1 MVSTTDNLSDQTLSI
16 FAFAAYHRLLSGER
30 VLSVIRKDGK
40 GHEADPEG
48 VAELEE
54 KGLATSTSE
63 EISFTEE
70 GADFAEAVVEG
81 MRREAGR

>member
-1 MVSTTDNLSDQTLSI
+1 MALSI
-16 FAFAAYHRLLSGER
+16 YAFAAYHRLLSGER

-40 GHEADPEG
+40 GHEADPPG

-54 KGLATSTSE
+54 KGLATSTAE
-63 EISFTEE
+63 NVVFTEE
-70 GADFAEAVVEG
+70 GADFAEALVEA